1 MSAEGEATQ
10 EARMRRWL
18 VSQGYHQPYGTTDAE
33 IRRRLGITGKCAD
46 FVGYHPG
53 RGMWLIAESKGGNI
67 DLAEEQLTNTLH
79 GLLFIEPEA
88 IEAVEL
94 WIYMSQ
100 RQYEQL
106 LQKRLSGYSLQEGFL
121 GTMNEEE
128 VFQLTLIEGI
138 RIRVVGES
146 QPC

>member
-1 MSAEGEATQ
+1 MIPEGEATQ

-18 VSQGYHQPYGTTDAE
+18 VSQGYQQRYGTNDAE
-33 IRRRLGITGKCAD
+33 IRRNLGITGKCAD

-53 RGMWLIAESKGGNI
+53 RGIWLIAESKGGNI
-67 DLAEEQLTNTLH
+67 GTAEKQLANTLQ
-79 GLLFIEPEA
+79 GLLLIEPEA

-100 RQYEQL
+100 RQHGNL
-106 LQKRLSGYSLQEGFL
+106 LQKGLSGYSLQEGFL
-121 GTMNEEE
+121 GAVDELD
-128 VFQLTLIEGI
+128 VFQFILIEGI
-138 RIRVVGES
+138 RVRVVVES